1 MLFDQIARECS
12 GAKNRKG
19 SVRDG
24 AQQVHLLGMSD
35 GMVSGHL
42 RVEFPDKTHI

>member
-1 MLFDQIARECS
+1 MLFDQIARERS

-24 AQQVHLLGMSD
+24 AQQQVHLLGMSD

-42 RVEFPDKTHI
+42 RVEFPDKTI